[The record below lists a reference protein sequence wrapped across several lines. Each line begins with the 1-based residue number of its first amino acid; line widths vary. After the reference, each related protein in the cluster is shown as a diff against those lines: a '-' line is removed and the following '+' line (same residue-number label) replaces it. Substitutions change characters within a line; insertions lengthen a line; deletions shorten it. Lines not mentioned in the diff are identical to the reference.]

1 MGATGLEPV
10 TPSVS
15 SKGQPV
21 ASDDGK
27 GLAETPANV
36 CTPVCTS
43 EVKTQQGASLDQLAA
58 ALLTLSPEDR
68 AKLAALLLG
77 QQTGQGEGKGGA
89 T

>member
-1 MGATGLEPV
+1 V

-21 ASDDGK
+21 ASGDAK
-27 GLAETPANV
+27 GLAETPAAV

-43 EVKTQQGASLDQLAA
+43 EVKTQQGTSLDQLAA

-68 AKLAALLLG
+68 AKLAAMLFG
-77 QQTGQGEGKGGA
+77 QQSSLGEGKGGVQ
-89 T
+89 